1 MGNTLPLDNSSISSV
16 AAIGPNANSINV
28 MWGNYHGTPPFTI
41 TAMDGLSMFVGIVD
55 YEEGVQINSANTTGI
70 AAAVKAAQSADVTI
84 LVMGLDQ
91 SQESEGHDRTNIA
104 MPGQQN
110 NLISQVSKAAKGSV
124 ILVILSGG
132 SVDISEWR
140 DSNDV
145 DAIICRHRR
154 HRSRQLCLQRNRSI
168 HRHRQRCHHR
178 HRL

>member
-1 MGNTLPLDNSSISSV
+1 MGDNSSISSL
-16 AAIGPNANSINV
+16 ANIGPNAMNMDV
-28 MWGNYHGTPPFTI
+28 MHGNYAGNPPFTYCVQ
-41 TAMDGLSMFVGIVD
+41 MGLKIYVD
-55 YEEGVQINSANTTGI
+55 DIEYAKGCDMNSANTSMI

-132 SVDISEWR
+132 SVDISEGR